1 MRQTLLSLFALFL
14 AVLTLMLGSG
24 HLGTFLS
31 LRLQIEDVS
40 DTLIGM
46 VMAGFYVGLVVG
58 AWVCPRVLQRV
69 GHIRAFAV
77 FAAINCANVLVQ
89 GMLVNPWV
97 WLPLRVLTGLCM
109 MGMYMVVESWLNE
122 RAPRELRGRVFS
134 VYMLVSY
141 LGMGAGQ
148 FMLNIAPLRD
158 PIHFYLLGTLF
169 ALCLLPVSL
178 TQAMHPAP
186 IERVQFNW
194 SRLYKT
200 APFGMVGALVA
211 GLMNGAFYALGP
223 VYVRNIG
230 LDVSQIALFMA
241 VTILGGLL
249 AQYPVGMISD
259 RVDRRTV
266 IATLTILS
274 SLVSLGLLTVGVEF
288 VPLLYATAFVFGG
301 LLFTSY
307 PVAVAH
313 THDHFDATQ
322 VVTVSAAL
330 IVVYGLGAALGPL
343 GASGL
348 MFVLGAKGLFIFIAV
363 VGLLFGLVTYLRR
376 EEEAVPV
383 EAQEP
388 FVPVISTSPVI
399 NNLDPRA
406 DEEQVASLEDVEP
419 PAEAETE
426 TQTEK

>member
-31 LRLQIEDVS
+31 LRLKIEDVS

-46 VMAGFYVGLVVG
+46 VMAGFYVGLVAG
-58 AWVCPRVLQRV
+58 AWICPRVLQRV

-77 FAAINCANVLVQ
+77 FAAINCANILVQ
-89 GMLVNPWV
+89 GMFVNPWL

-148 FMLNIAPLRD
+148 FLLNIAPLRD
-158 PIHFYLLGTLF
+158 PIHFFLLGSLF

-186 IERVQFNW
+186 IERVRFNW

-223 VYVRNIG
+223 VYVRNLG

-249 AQYPVGMISD
+249 AQYPIGMLSD
-259 RVDRRTV
+259 RIDRRTV
-266 IATLTILS
+266 MASLTILS
-274 SLVSLGLLTVGVEF
+274 SLVSLGLLAVGGDYM
-288 VPLLYATAFVFGG
+288 PLLYGTALAFGG

-330 IVVYGLGAALGPL
+330 IVVYGLGAAIGPL
-343 GASGL
+343 GASAV
-348 MFVLGAKGLFIFIAV
+348 MFALGKQGLFIFIAV

-376 EEEAVPV
+376 EDEVIPV

-388 FVPVISTSPVI
+388 FVPLVSTSPVI

-406 DEEQVASLEDVEP
+406 DEEQVASLEDVDP
-419 PAEAETE
+419 PDA
-426 TQTEK
+426 QLQS

>member
-31 LRLQIEDVS
+31 LRLKVAGTPDS
-40 DTLIGM
+40 LIGI
-46 VMAGFYVGLVVG
+46 VMAGFYVGLVAG

-77 FAAINCANVLVQ
+77 FAAINCANILAQ
-89 GMLVNPWV
+89 GMFVNAWV

-122 RAPRELRGRVFS
+122 RAPRELRGRVFA

-141 LGMGAGQ
+141 LGMGGGQ
-148 FMLNIAPLRD
+148 FLLNIAPLRD
-158 PIHFYLLGTLF
+158 PVHFFLIGTLF

-186 IERVQFNW
+186 IEPVHFNW

-200 APFGMVGALVA
+200 APFGMIGALVA

-223 VYVRNIG
+223 IYVRNIG
-230 LDVSQIALFMA
+230 LDVSQIAMFMA
-241 VTILGGLL
+241 ATILGGLL

-266 IATLTILS
+266 MATLTILS
-274 SLVSLGLLTVGVEF
+274 SLVSLGLLSVNIDHILV
-288 VPLLYATAFVFGG
+288 LYGTAIVFGG

-313 THDHFDATQ
+313 THDHFDANQ

-343 GASGL
+343 GASAVVYA
-348 MFVLGAKGLFIFIAV
+348 MGASGLFVFIAG
-363 VGLLFGLVTYLRR
+363 VGLIFGLVTYLRR
-376 EEEAVPV
+376 EAEAVSV
-383 EAQEP
+383 EEQEP
-388 FVPVISTSPVI
+388 FVPVVSTSPVI

-406 DEEQVASLEDVEP
+406 DEEQVATLEEI
-419 PAEAETE
+419 ETA
-426 TQTEK
+426 KK

>member
-24 HLGTFLS
+24 LLGTFLS
-31 LRLQIEDVS
+31 LRLRLAGTS
-40 DTLIGM
+40 DALIGV
-46 VMAGFYVGLVVG
+46 VMAGFYIGLVVG

-77 FAAINCANVLVQ
+77 FAAVNCANVLLH
-89 GMLVNPWV
+89 GMFVNAWL
-97 WLPLRVLTGLCM
+97 WLPLRILTGLSM

-141 LGMGAGQ
+141 LGLGGGQ
-148 FMLNIAPLRD
+148 FMLNIAPIDD
-158 PIHFYLLGTLF
+158 PRHFLLIGMLF
-169 ALCLLPVSL
+169 ALSLLPVSL
-178 TQAMHPAP
+178 TRAMHPAP
-186 IERVQFNW
+186 IEPVHFNW

-200 APFGMVGALVA
+200 APFGLIGALVA
-211 GLMNGAFYALGP
+211 GFMNGAFYALAP

-230 LDVSQIALFMA
+230 LEVSQVAIFMA
-241 VTILGGLL
+241 AAIFGGLL

-266 IATLTILS
+266 LATLTIMAA
-274 SLVSLGLLTVGVEF
+274 LVGLLLLLVGTSSI
-288 VPLLYATAFVFGG
+288 PLLVLVAVLFGG

-330 IVVYGLGAALGPL
+330 IVVYGLGAATGPL
-343 GASGL
+343 GAS
-348 MFVLGAKGLFIFIAV
+348 VLIAFIGPRGLFVFIAA
-363 VGLLFGLVTYLRR
+363 VGLLFGIATYLRR
-376 EEEAVPV
+376 GEDEVSV

-388 FVPVISTSPVI
+388 FVPVFSTSPII
-399 NNLDPRA
+399 NALDPRA
-406 DEEQVASLEDVEP
+406 DEEQVSVLEDIEEEP
-419 PAEAETE
+419 AASAGSE
-426 TQTEK
+426 

>member
-31 LRLQIEDVS
+31 LRLKVAGTPDF
-40 DTLIGM
+40 LIGI
-46 VMAGFYVGLVVG
+46 VMAGFYVGLVAG
-58 AWVCPRVLQRV
+58 AWVCPRILQRV

-77 FAAINCANVLVQ
+77 FAAINCANILVQ
-89 GMLVNPWV
+89 GVWVNAWV

-122 RAPRELRGRVFS
+122 RAPRELRGRVFA

-141 LGMGAGQ
+141 LGMGGGQ
-148 FMLNIAPLRD
+148 FLLNIAPLQD
-158 PIHFYLLGTLF
+158 PVHFFLIGILF

-186 IERVQFNW
+186 IEPVHFNW

-200 APFGMVGALVA
+200 APFGMIGALVA

-230 LDVSQIALFMA
+230 LDVSQIAMFMA
-241 VTILGGLL
+241 ATILGGLL

-259 RVDRRTV
+259 RIDRRTV
-266 IATLTILS
+266 MATLTILS
-274 SLVSLGLLTVGVEF
+274 SLVSLGLLSVNVDYIF
-288 VPLLYATAFVFGG
+288 ALYGSAVVFGG

-313 THDHFDATQ
+313 THDHFDANQ

-343 GASGL
+343 GASAVIYA
-348 MFVLGAKGLFIFIAV
+348 MGASGLFVFIAG
-363 VGLLFGLVTYLRR
+363 VGLIFGLVTYLRR
-376 EEEAVPV
+376 EAGVVSVEE
-383 EAQEP
+383 QEP
-388 FVPVISTSPVI
+388 FVPVVSTSPVI

-406 DEEQVASLEDVEP
+406 DEEQVVTLEEI
-419 PAEAETE
+419 ET
-426 TQTEK
+426 TEK

>member
-31 LRLQIEDVS
+31 LRLSIAGTP
-40 DTLIGM
+40 DTLIGV

-77 FAAINCANVLVQ
+77 FAAINCASVLVQ
-89 GMLVNPWV
+89 GTFVNAWV

-141 LGMGAGQ
+141 LGTGAGQ
-148 FMLNIAPLRD
+148 FLLNIAPLRD
-158 PIHFYLLGTLF
+158 PVHFFLIGILF

-178 TQAMHPAP
+178 TRAMHPAP
-186 IERVQFNW
+186 IGPVHFNW

-223 VYVRNIG
+223 IYVRNIG
-230 LDVSQIALFMA
+230 LEVSQIATFMA
-241 VTILGGLL
+241 ATILGGLL

-266 IATLTILS
+266 LATLTILS
-274 SLVSLGLLTVGVEF
+274 SLVSIGLLAVDGEY
-288 VPLLYATAFVFGG
+288 VPLLYGSAVVFGG

-343 GASGL
+343 GASVL
-348 MFVLGAKGLFIFIAV
+348 IYALGARGLFVFIAG
-363 VGLLFGLVTYLRR
+363 VGLVFGLITYLRR
-376 EEEAVPV
+376 EAEVVPV

-388 FVPVISTSPVI
+388 FVPVVSTSPVI

-406 DEEQVASLEDVEP
+406 DDEQVSTLEDVEP
-419 PAEAETE
+419 SDE
-426 TQTEK
+426 

>member
-31 LRLQIEDVS
+31 LRLKVAGTPDF
-40 DTLIGM
+40 LIGI
-46 VMAGFYVGLVVG
+46 VMAGFYVGLVAG
-58 AWVCPRVLQRV
+58 AWVCPRILQRV

-77 FAAINCANVLVQ
+77 FAAINCANILVQ
-89 GMLVNPWV
+89 GVWVNAWV

-122 RAPRELRGRVFS
+122 RAPRELRGRVFA

-141 LGMGAGQ
+141 LGMGGGQ
-148 FMLNIAPLRD
+148 FLLNIAPLQD
-158 PIHFYLLGTLF
+158 PVHFFLIGILF

-186 IERVQFNW
+186 IEPVHFNW

-200 APFGMVGALVA
+200 APFGMIGALVA

-230 LDVSQIALFMA
+230 LDVSQIAMFMA
-241 VTILGGLL
+241 ATILGGLL

-259 RVDRRTV
+259 RIDRRTV
-266 IATLTILS
+266 MATLTILS
-274 SLVSLGLLTVGVEF
+274 SLVSLGLLSVNVDYIF
-288 VPLLYATAFVFGG
+288 ALYGSAVVFGG

-313 THDHFDATQ
+313 THDHFDANQ

-343 GASGL
+343 GASAVIYA
-348 MFVLGAKGLFIFIAV
+348 MGASGLFVFIAG
-363 VGLLFGLVTYLRR
+363 VGLIFGLVTYLRR
-376 EEEAVPV
+376 EAGVVSVEE
-383 EAQEP
+383 QEP
-388 FVPVISTSPVI
+388 FVPVVSTSPVI

-406 DEEQVASLEDVEP
+406 DEEQVATLEEI
-419 PAEAETE
+419 ET
-426 TQTEK
+426 TEK

>member
-31 LRLQIEDVS
+31 LRLKVDDVS
-40 DTLIGM
+40 DALIGM

-89 GMLVNPWV
+89 GMFVNAWV

-158 PIHFYLLGTLF
+158 PIHFFLLGTLF

-259 RVDRRTV
+259 RIDRRTV
-266 IATLTILS
+266 LATLTIFS
-274 SLVSLGLLTVGVEF
+274 SLVSLALLWTGSDYM
-288 VPLLYATAFVFGG
+288 PLLYGTAFVFGG

-313 THDHFDATQ
+313 THDHFDSTQ

-348 MFVLGAKGLFIFIAV
+348 MFVLGQQGLFIFIAV
-363 VGLLFGLVTYLRR
+363 VGLLFGIVTYLRR
-376 EEEAVPV
+376 EAEVVPV

-388 FVPVISTSPVI
+388 FVPVLSTSPVI

-406 DEEQVASLEDVEP
+406 DEEQVASLEDVAPAAE
-419 PAEAETE
+419 AEAETG
-426 TQTEK
+426 K